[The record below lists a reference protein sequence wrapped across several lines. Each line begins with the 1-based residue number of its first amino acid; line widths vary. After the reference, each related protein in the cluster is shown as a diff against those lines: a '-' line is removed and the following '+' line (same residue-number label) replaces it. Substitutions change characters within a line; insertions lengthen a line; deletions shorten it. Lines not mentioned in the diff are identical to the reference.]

1 MQYTYIGTMSAN
13 TPSLKLSIL
22 VPVYNT
28 GNLLEPCLRS
38 LETQDYDGIEF
49 ICIDDGSTD
58 GSAAVLDAWAAR
70 DARFRVL
77 HLPNGGYGKAMNRAL
92 AEARGEWVGIVEPD
106 DTIEPT
112 MYSHLMELAAR
123 TSALIVKGNYSI
135 RRGETTCPAGKFS
148 HLSPGTELPAETAT
162 DYILGPLAI
171 WSAIYRRDWLQA
183 CGIHFSETPG
193 AAFQDL
199 GFAIR
204 TWVAAAIP
212 PPIDRNYSPAICVSP
227 AAAYHYREDNP
238 ASSSRKLDEGA
249 WNALHELELQ
259 ADVFEKL
266 PPDAR
271 TVRSLLV
278 KRILHTLQADYRLRL
293 STRIPEYLA
302 AYSALLNRHFPLH
315 TLQASAF
322 KKREWHDL
330 QLIYNNPQQ
339 YPSRRRGNV
348 SWLQRI
354 YSCRREAGHRV
365 LRLCGFTIHLSH

>member
-1 MQYTYIGTMSAN
+1 MS
-13 TPSLKLSIL
+13 TVDDISLSIL

-28 GNLLEPCLRS
+28 GSYLEPCLKS
-38 LETQDYDGIEF
+38 LAAQNVAGIEF
-49 ICIDDGSTD
+49 VCLDDGSTD
-58 GSAAVLDAWAAR
+58 GSGAVLDAWAAR
-70 DARFRVL
+70 DSRFRVI
-77 HLPNGGYGKAMNRAL
+77 HQPNGGYGKAMNAAL
-92 AEARGEWVGIVEPD
+92 DAARGTWVGIVEPD
-106 DTIEPT
+106 DWVDST
-112 MYSHLMELAAR
+112 MYAHLMELAAG
-123 TSALIVKGNYSI
+123 THAPIVKGDYTIERNGSSH
-135 RRGETTCPAGKFS
+135 PAGKFAGMP
-148 HLSPGTELPAETAT
+148 PGTEDAPQNLPTC
-162 DYILGPLAI
+162 ILGAPAI

-212 PPIDRNYSPAICVSP
+212 PPIDRNYTPTICISP

-238 ASSSRKLDEGA
+238 FSSSRKLDEGA

-259 ADVFEKL
+259 AGIFEKI
-266 PPDAR
+266 PPDAA

-302 AYSALLNRHFPLH
+302 AYSALLNRYFPLC

-354 YSCRREAGHRV
+354 YSCRRVAGHRV
-365 LRLCGFTIHLSH
+365 LRILGLAFHLSR